1 MLLLWGYCELF
12 GLRSGEDARHNTA
25 VMEGRARRSRVRRGS
40 ERDGRPDWLGDFRG
54 WVSGLSPSAI
64 ADLID
69 ELARELDTRRLGG
82 RRALAEAADRVRA
95 HQGTRIRQ
103 LVDDF
108 LMARASAPG
117 HDAAG
122 ADAAA
127 CRRPR
132 SGLR

>member
-1 MLLLWGYCELF
+1 MRSLWNHCKPF
-12 GLRSGEDARHNTA
+12 GLRSGGEVRHSTV
-25 VMEGRARRSRVRRGS
+25 VMEGQARRIRARRGS
-40 ERDGRPDWLGDFRG
+40 EGNGRPDWLGDFRG
-54 WVSGLSPSAI
+54 WLCGLSPAAI

-82 RRALAEAADRVRA
+82 GRALAEAADRVRA

-108 LMARASAPG
+108 LMARASATG
-117 HDAAG
+117 HDAAD
-122 ADAAA
+122 ADAVA